1 MPGAT
6 KAFPALFAAT
16 LLSAGISQSAASAG
30 PEADQATKTDS
41 AQQPGDDDQPAG
53 TTKGKETRSGLG
65 WAGLPLLNF
74 STDSGV
80 GYGARLALYD
90 YGQNQK
96 PYRYSLT
103 AQFFQTTRGEMNH
116 RLIFD
121 APRFRGSRWRI
132 DGEIQLHGD
141 RFTPW
146 YGLGGTVEY
155 EEDVNTCDD
164 RDALAIDPDV
174 CPGNPDF
181 RGLRY
186 YNYETLEPWVGV
198 NLRRGISGPWQVMA
212 GYLFRL
218 VFINTR
224 YPDDLGQTGP
234 SRLVE
239 DLMAGEPIVGLDGLE
254 LDGEGGV
261 DTTRIGEVQ
270 TGLIYDTRDIESAPT
285 RGIFGE
291 ASVRAGSPIAG
302 GSFWYWGFNFN
313 LRGYRHIDAARRLVL
328 AGRVVFDVAGGDM
341 PFHEMAHTG
350 GLSRIEGLGGLGS
363 LRGLLRVRYSGK
375 VKALLSTELRWS
387 FVTLRPRGRKV
398 EFTAVTAVDTGR
410 VWRDFG
416 SDGPFFDWPIS
427 SVGGLRIAYNDNFV
441 IRGDYGYSFSDQTS
455 TVYIDF
461 GHSF

>member
-1 MPGAT
+1 M
-6 KAFPALFAAT
+6 LVAAIV
-16 LLSAGISQSAASAG
+16 LVVGVRQSAGNPAPETATESAS
-30 PEADQATKTDS
+30 DS
-41 AQQPGDDDQPAG
+41 AEEAG
-53 TTKGKETRSGLG
+53 RGEPDGNPKTREERTGFG

-80 GYGARLALYD
+80 GYGVRLELYD

-103 AQFFQTTRGEMNH
+103 TQLFQTSRGEMNH
-116 RLIFD
+116 RLALD
-121 APRFRGSRWRI
+121 APRFRGSKWRI
-132 DGEIQLHGD
+132 NGEIQLHGD
-141 RFTPW
+141 RFAPW

-155 EEDVNTCDD
+155 EQDFNTCDD
-164 RDALAIDPDV
+164 RDALEIDPDV

-186 YNYETLEPWVGV
+186 YSYEALGPWAGI
-198 NLRRGISGPWQVMA
+198 NLRRDISGPWKLMA

-254 LDGEGGV
+254 PDGDGSV
-261 DTTRIGEVQ
+261 DTTRIAEVQ

-291 ASVRAGSPIAG
+291 VSVRASSPVVGA
-302 GSFWYWGFNFN
+302 SYWYWGANFN
-313 LRGYRHIDAARRLVL
+313 LRGYRHIDAARRFVL
-328 AGRVVFDVAGGDM
+328 AGRVVLDMVDGDV
-341 PFHEMAHTG
+341 PFYELNRTG
-350 GLSRIEGLGGLGS
+350 GLSRIEGPGGLGS
-363 LRGLLRVRYSGK
+363 IRGLLRARYAGK
-375 VKALLSTELRWS
+375 VKALVSTELRWS
-387 FVTLRPRGRKV
+387 FATLRPRGHKV
-398 EFTAVTAVDTGR
+398 ELTAVTALDTGR
-410 VWRDFG
+410 AWRDLG
-416 SDGPFFDWPIS
+416 SDGPFFDWPLS
-427 SVGGLRIAYNDNFV
+427 SAGGLRIAYNDNFV
-441 IRGDYGYSFSDQTS
+441 IRVDYGYSFSDQTS

-461 GHSF
+461 GHSY